1 MARHHIQ
8 SEKGP
13 KQRQLRVAEIIR
25 RSLFEVLA
33 RGDIHDEVLSGVSL
47 TVGEVR
53 MSPDL
58 KVATVYVLPLGGE
71 NTPEII
77 EALER
82 HKIELRRVVTKS
94 VALKFSPELRFLPD
108 TSFDQMD
115 ETTRLLSQD
124 QVRAD
129 VARASEDD

>member
-25 RSLFEVLA
+25 RSLFDVLA

-94 VALKFSPELRFLPD
+94 VALKFSPELRFLAD

-129 VARASEDD
+129 VARAPEDD